1 MTSTEPGS
9 TTAVVEVVDDL
20 AGEFA
25 ERIVESFHYRRGEY
39 FHLGLTG
46 GDVAQRCYER
56 LASHAETQ
64 IDWWM
69 VDLWWVDDFE
79 VAPEHPSSH
88 YGMAKRRLLSH
99 VGAAFALH
107 PLPTHDLPDRLDVAH
122 LDLGA
127 DGTLS
132 WVGAPERLT
141 LPPGL
146 VSTNRTVA
154 DHRRRARTAVSAVA
168 PLLANQAAV
177 VARFAPSRV
186 VLLVDR
192 AAAG

>member
-20 AGEFA
+20 PGEFA

-69 VDLWWVDDFE
+69 VDLWWVDDLD
-79 VAPEHPSSH
+79 VAPEHPASH

-107 PLPTHDLPDRLDVAH
+107 PLPTHDLPDRLDIAH
-122 LDLGA
+122 LDMAA

-132 WVGAPERLT
+132 WVGAPGRLT
-141 LPPGL
+141 LPLTL
-146 VSTNRTVA
+146 VPQTELVLITA
-154 DHRRRARTAVSAVA
+154 AGEDRREAVT
-168 PLLANQAAV
+168 PLLANPAAV

-186 VLLVDR
+186 ALLVDR

>member
-25 ERIVESFHYRRGEY
+25 ERIVEAFHYRRGEY

-46 GDVAQRCYER
+46 GEVAQRCYER
-56 LASHAETQ
+56 LAAHAETQ

-69 VDLWWVDDFE
+69 VDLWWVDDLE
-79 VAPEHPSSH
+79 VAAEHPSSH

-132 WVGAPERLT
+132 WVGAPNRLT
-141 LPPGL
+141 LPTGSIAQTEL
-146 VSTNRTVA
+146 FLITVA
-154 DHRRRARTAVSAVA
+154 GEDRRSAVA
-168 PLLANQAAV
+168 PLLANQAAL
-177 VARFAPSRV
+177 VARFAPSRL